1 MNQTNKKIKWGS
13 IIPLIGGMPIANKQV
28 TKEDPSFLLSFEPF
42 ASNDSHCVNYFKNTP
57 YLVID
62 SNNKLNGNYDSL
74 FANVDFVSS
83 CAPCAGL
90 SMLNAVSSGDSKFK
104 RGADAIQNDWL
115 YKSSE
120 FVLDNIKPKVFWGEN
135 APNLYTTAG
144 KSVLER
150 LKSIASERG
159 YVFSIM
165 KTDTYL
171 HGIPQHRQRTFY
183 FMWRGEYSP
192 VLKYFKEDTPHIID
206 YLNLI
211 PNEINDESKLMHNG
225 LHENGWW
232 QWSLSRN
239 KNIRQIE
246 QDSIKEYV
254 ALNNLWDDVISFTAD
269 EDKLNVKKEFAY
281 LNKVCINAKRKLE
294 EGKGYWDESPK
305 IIKDRINALIS
316 KNLYVHPIKD
326 RYLTQRE
333 AMWLMGLPH
342 DFNLVNN
349 NQFQITQN
357 VPVKTASDW
366 TSEVV
371 RWCKGEHFEMIKGTI
386 KQNNKTRRIEY
397 REEELIKTT
406 ELF

>member
-42 ASNDSHCVNYFKNTP
+42 ASNDSHCVNYFKESP
-57 YLVID
+57 YIIID
-62 SNNKLNGNYDSL
+62 ENNKVKEEYYKL
-74 FANVDFVSS
+74 FSGVDFVSS

-90 SMLNAVSSGDSKFK
+90 SMLNSVSSGDSKFK
-104 RGADAIQNDWL
+104 RGTDAIQNEWL
-115 YKSSE
+115 YKSAE
-120 FVLDNIKPKVFWGEN
+120 FVLDNIKPKVYWGEN
-135 APNLYTTAG
+135 APNLYTSAG

-150 LKSIASERG
+150 LKSIAMERG
-159 YVFSIM
+159 YTFSIM

-183 FMWRGEYSP
+183 FIWKGDYSP
-192 VLKYFKEDTPHIID
+192 VLKYFKEETPHIVD

-211 PNEINDESKLMHNG
+211 PKEINDETKLMFND
-225 LHENGWW
+225 LQKSGWW
-232 QWSLSRN
+232 QWANFRN
-239 KNIRQIE
+239 KDIRQIE
-246 QDSIKEYV
+246 EQSIKEHV
-254 ALNNLWDDVISFTAD
+254 FTHNLWDDVISFTN
-269 EDKLNVKKEFAY
+269 EQNPLGNKKELVY
-281 LNKVCINAKRKLE
+281 LNKICINAKRKLA
-294 EGKGYWDESPK
+294 EGKGYWDESPR
-305 IIKDRINALIS
+305 IVKDRINALIS

-342 DFNLVNN
+342 DFNLVNSS
-349 NQFQITQN
+349 QFQITQN

-371 RWCKGEHFEMIKGTI
+371 RWCKGEHFDMIKGTI
-386 KQNNKTRRIEY
+386 KQNNKSQQLEWK
-397 REEELIKTT
+397 EEELHKTT
-406 ELF
+406 NLF